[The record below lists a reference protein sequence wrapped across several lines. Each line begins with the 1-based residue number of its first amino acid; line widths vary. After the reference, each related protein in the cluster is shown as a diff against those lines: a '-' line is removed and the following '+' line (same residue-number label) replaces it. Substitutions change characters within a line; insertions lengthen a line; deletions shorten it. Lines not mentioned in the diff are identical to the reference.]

1 MLILNQCAGSCSFTY
16 LTETNSP
23 KLLNITKNGT
33 TVSLNGTKF
42 TTGTACSIALT
53 NTITQEVTVV
63 AATTCNATNATFI
76 ISPNITSGKYAVRT
90 RSELGESN
98 PLALNIDWIA
108 GSQQSSSASTAGHLI
123 VFTGGSGYPAD
134 LSNRQ
139 FSVWVRD
146 SARVYYP
153 AKVLSCCAANS
164 ITILAP
170 PAPDNSNFNIYFH
183 GPTGNNWVGAYTTSL
198 SRTLTLTLA
207 SASTV
212 PAGTNEIT
220 LNIANITRY
229 NEAPL
234 VSLALVSTKNPAF
247 TVPVSVWS
255 VNSSTTSIKFS
266 ASLPGGSYRFEARAT
281 YRYFAIAAVLNV
293 NVPTTLSATAGS
305 YSYNGGLF
313 TITAAG
319 LSPTSNIRVNGL
331 RGDIVGSNQTEN
343 SITYRLPALFT
354 PRTQLNYSLAKA
366 DLIDLSSATFF
377 SDIASNSNVSASFDG
392 STSSYYGSSNSTC
405 WIGIDFGSGVQT
417 LVSRVRFFPSFD
429 WFNTASK
436 ILHAKF

>member
-1 MLILNQCAGSCSFTY
+1 L
-16 LTETNSP
+16 E
-23 KLLNITKNGT
+23 KN
-33 TVSLNGTKF
+33 
-42 TTGTACSIALT
+42 
-53 NTITQEVTVV
+53 
-63 AATTCNATNATFI
+63 
-76 ISPNITSGKYAVRT
+76 R
-90 RSELGESN
+90 
-98 PLALNIDWIA
+98 
-108 GSQQSSSASTAGHLI
+108 
-123 VFTGGSGYPAD
+123 
-134 LSNRQ
+134 
-139 FSVWVRD
+139 
-146 SARVYYP
+146 
-153 AKVLSCCAANS
+153 
-164 ITILAP
+164 
-170 PAPDNSNFNIYFH
+170 
-183 GPTGNNWVGAYTTSL
+183 
-198 SRTLTLTLA
+198 
-207 SASTV
+207 
-212 PAGTNEIT
+212 
-220 LNIANITRY
+220 
-229 NEAPL
+229 
-234 VSLALVSTKNPAF
+234 
-247 TVPVSVWS
+247 
-255 VNSSTTSIKFS
+255 NSSTTSIKFS
-266 ASLPGGSYRFEARAT
+266 ASLAGGSYRFEARAT

-405 WIGIDFGSGVQT
+405 WIGIDFGPGVQT